1 MIQSKKLVLVLAS
14 AALLA
19 SCGGGASSDNS
30 KDTAGKDTADS
41 AGSVDIG
48 ASVYGGLIVDY
59 TMPNLLGVSTFTDT
73 YSGAYIYTPKVN
85 EKVYLVPSFSG
96 ANELDYI
103 DIDGTKYQAQVG
115 AAGMKFNCY
124 GGELNMEGV
133 KYVSFNMT
141 KTAPTIKAYSKA
153 VTGGKTHKVT
163 LNVANT
169 TTEVKKFDMDNDE
182 WVNAKTGTNIDAY
195 FSTKGTHEV
204 EILEG
209 SLASWLIQGQDLEN
223 FHEGVYKYSAASE
236 GLTLVNNTLEAS
248 INNTMKTTGSFVMPK
263 NDVTVNVNF
272 VDAYKTGK
280 AFALVHGGSYVG
292 AADVELVSSMN
303 YTTHTNEIT
312 LLGANLH
319 EVELPTSL
327 TVSAEEKAKL
337 AATDYVEATVM
348 SYGSEVNKVYYK
360 TVKFGGVTL
369 TGAYDAAKKSFKYEG
384 ADFSKEEVCEAYY
397 NAVMSNDV
405 TIVLS
410 TGNKVVGHAQLNKEE
425 NGYGGT
431 KFDWAM
437 NRDKTVGAFVQY
449 GPEAMQAS
457 VRRDPKKDGDGQWVV
472 KNSDDEDVKIG
483 ATWTDLNSKPASGYV
498 SYVDLLVNAYNK
510 VAK

>member
-19 SCGGGASSDNS
+19 SCGGGTPNDS

-41 AGSVDIG
+41 NSGLEIG
-48 ASVYGGLIVDY
+48 ASVFGGLIVDY

-103 DIDGTKYQAQVG
+103 DIDGTKYEAQVG

-141 KTAPTIKAYSKA
+141 KTAPKIKAYSKA

-169 TTEVKKFDMDNDE
+169 TTEVKKFDMKKED
-182 WVNAKTGTNIDAY
+182 WVSAKTGTNIDAY

-209 SLASWLIQGQDLEN
+209 SLASWLIQGKDLDN

-263 NDVTVNVNF
+263 NDVTVNVSF
-272 VDAYKTGK
+272 SDAYKTGK
-280 AFALVHGGSYVG
+280 AYGLVNNGACVG
-292 AADVELVSSMN
+292 AADVELVSSLN
-303 YTTHTNEIT
+303 YTTYTNEIT
-312 LLGANLH
+312 ILGANLH
-319 EVELPTSL
+319 EVELPTKFTL
-327 TVSAEEKAKL
+327 TEEEKNKL
-337 AATDYVEATVM
+337 AASDYVEATVKG
-348 SYGSEVNKVYYK
+348 YTGEVKNVYYK
-360 TVKFGGVTL
+360 TVKFGDFTL
-369 TGAYDAAKKSFKYEG
+369 TGVYDAANKTFNYEG
-384 ADFSKEEVCEAYY
+384 ADFSKEEVCKAYY
-397 NAVMSNDV
+397 NAVMNNGV
-405 TIVLS
+405 TIKLS
-410 TGNKVVGHAQLNKEE
+410 TGDRIVGHEDLSKDE
-425 NGYGGT
+425 NNYG
-431 KFDWAM
+431 KPSFDWKM
-437 NRDKTVGAFVQY
+437 NRNKTVGAFVQY

-457 VRRDPKKDGDGQWVV
+457 TLNTGDNQWHVTDS
-472 KNSDDEDVKIG
+472 KNNDIAIG
-483 ATWTDLNSKPASGYV
+483 ATWTHLNSKPTSGV
-498 SYVDLLVNAYNK
+498 SYVGLLVKAYDK

>member
-19 SCGGGASSDNS
+19 SCGGGTPNDS

-41 AGSVDIG
+41 NSGLEIG
-48 ASVYGGLIVDY
+48 ASVMGGLIVDY

-103 DIDGTKYQAQVG
+103 DIDGTKYEAQVG

-141 KTAPTIKAYSKA
+141 KTAPKIKAYSKA

-169 TTEVKKFDMDNDE
+169 TTEVKKFDMKKED
-182 WVNAKTGTNIDAY
+182 WVSAKTGTNIDAY

-209 SLASWLIQGQDLEN
+209 SLASWLIQGNDLEN

-263 NDVTVNVNF
+263 NDVTVNVSF
-272 VDAYKTGK
+272 SDAYKTGK
-280 AFALVHGGSYVG
+280 AFALVHKGGYVG

-312 LLGANLH
+312 ILGANLH

-327 TVSAEEKAKL
+327 TISAEEKATL
-337 AATDYVEATVM
+337 AASDYIEATVM
-348 SYGSEVNKVYYK
+348 SHGSEVNNVYYK
-360 TVKFGGVTL
+360 TVKFGDVTL
-369 TGAYDAAKKSFKYEG
+369 TGSYDAAKKSFKYEG
-384 ADFSKEEVCEAYY
+384 ADFSKEEVCKAYY
-397 NAVMSNDV
+397 NAVMNDGV
-405 TIVLS
+405 TLVLS
-410 TGNKVVGHAQLNKEE
+410 TGNKNVGHAKLNKEE

-431 KFDWAM
+431 KFNWKM

-457 VRRDPKKDGDGQWVV
+457 TLNTGDKQWHVTDSKDKDIA
-472 KNSDDEDVKIG
+472 IG
-483 ATWTDLNSKPASGYV
+483 ATWTDLNSKPTSGYV

>member
-19 SCGGGASSDNS
+19 SCGGGTSSDS

-41 AGSVDIG
+41 NSGLEIG

-103 DIDGTKYQAQVG
+103 DIDGTKYEAQVG

-141 KTAPTIKAYSKA
+141 KTAPKIKAYSKA

-169 TTEVKKFDMDNDE
+169 TTEVKKFDMDNNE
-182 WVNAKTGTNIDAY
+182 WVSAKTGTNIDAY
-195 FSTKGTHEV
+195 FSTVGTHEV

-209 SLASWLIQGQDLEN
+209 SLASWLIQGKDLEN

-263 NDVTVNVNF
+263 NDVTVNVSF
-272 VDAYKTGK
+272 FDTYKTGN
-280 AFALVHGGSYVG
+280 AYGLVNNGACVG
-292 AADVELVSSMN
+292 AANVELVKAKD
-303 YTTHTNEIT
+303 YHTQKVTIS

-319 EVELPTSL
+319 EVELPTKFTL
-327 TVSAEEKAKL
+327 TEEEKNKL
-337 AATDYVEATVM
+337 AASDYIEATVKG
-348 SYGSEVNKVYYK
+348 YTGEVKNVYYK
-360 TVKFGGVTL
+360 TVKFGNFTL
-369 TGAYDAAKKSFKYEG
+369 TGVYDAANKTFNYEG
-384 ADFSKEEVCEAYY
+384 ADFSKEKVCEAYY
-397 NAVMSNDV
+397 NAVMNNGV
-405 TIVLS
+405 TIKLS
-410 TGNKVVGHAQLNKEE
+410 TGDRIVGHEDLSKDE
-425 NGYGGT
+425 NNYG
-431 KFDWAM
+431 KPSFDWKM
-437 NRDKTVGAFVQY
+437 NRNKTVGAFVQY
-449 GPEAMQAS
+449 GPEAMQEA
-457 VRRDPKKDGDGQWVV
+457 VLGKDNQWVV

-483 ATWTDLNSKPASGYV
+483 ATWTHLNSKPTSGV
-498 SYVDLLVNAYNK
+498 SYVGLLVKAYDK
-510 VAK
+510 AAK

>member
-19 SCGGGASSDNS
+19 SCGGGTSNDS
-30 KDTAGKDTADS
+30 KDTADS
-41 AGSVDIG
+41 TGSVSSNGGDVQIG
-48 ASVYGGLIVDY
+48 ASVMGGLIVDY

-73 YSGAYIYTPKVN
+73 YKGAYIYTPKVN

-103 DIDGTKYQAQVG
+103 DIDGTKYEAQVG

-141 KTAPTIKAYSKA
+141 KTAPKIKAYSKA

-169 TTEVKKFDMDNDE
+169 TTEVKKFDMKKDQ
-182 WVNAKTGTNIDAY
+182 WVSAKTGTNIDAY

-209 SLASWLIQGQDLEN
+209 SLASWLIQGNDLEN

-263 NDVTVNVNF
+263 NDVTVNVSF
-272 VDAYKTGK
+272 SDAYKTGK
-280 AFALVHGGSYVG
+280 AFALVHKGGYVG

-303 YTTHTNEIT
+303 YSTHTNEIT
-312 LLGANLH
+312 ILGANLH

-327 TVSAEEKAKL
+327 NVSAEEKATL
-337 AATDYVEATVM
+337 AASDYIEATVM
-348 SYGSEVNKVYYK
+348 SHGSEVNKVYYK
-360 TVKFGGVTL
+360 TVKFGDVTL
-369 TGAYDAAKKSFKYEG
+369 TGAYDAANKSFKYEG

-397 NAVMSNDV
+397 NAVMNDGV
-405 TIVLS
+405 TLVLS
-410 TGNKVVGHAQLNKEE
+410 TGNRNVGHAKLNKEE
-425 NGYGGT
+425 NGYGVAG
-431 KFDWAM
+431 KFDWKM
-437 NRDKTVGAFVQY
+437 NRNKTVGAFVQY
-449 GPEAMQAS
+449 GPEAMKAS
-457 VRRDPKKDGDGQWVV
+457 TLKEDKQWHVTDSKNKDKDIA
-472 KNSDDEDVKIG
+472 IG